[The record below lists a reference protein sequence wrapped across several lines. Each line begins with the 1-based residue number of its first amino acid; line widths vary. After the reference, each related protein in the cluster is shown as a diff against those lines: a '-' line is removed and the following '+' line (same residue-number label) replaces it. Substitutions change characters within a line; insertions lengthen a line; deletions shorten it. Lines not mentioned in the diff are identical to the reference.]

1 MKKHVGMR
9 KNKVLYKLCLGVG
22 LALIIYY
29 IGLRLISGF
38 VAFSSMFGL
47 LGVILFVYGF
57 IELKFNINIWG
68 RIPKILRRI
77 ITVLFSIGMIIFIII
92 EGIIIYNGHHYDK
105 ERPDYLMVLGAGL
118 RGSKI
123 STSLL
128 YRLETAV
135 EYNKL
140 YPDVKI
146 IVSGGQGP
154 DEDISEA
161 KAMKDYLVSKDIDEN
176 LIISEDKYTNTYE
189 NFLFTKKLLEDETGE
204 EDFTVTV
211 ISNNFHMFR
220 AKYLGEQVGFECLG
234 YPAPSH
240 AASSFIFYTREFFGV
255 IKAFVFKR

>member
-1 MKKHVGMR
+1 M
-9 KNKVLYKLCLGVG
+9 KNKVDGKEKKLLYKICLWIG

-38 VAFSSMFGL
+38 VAFSSMFCL
-47 LGVILFVYGF
+47 LGIILFIYGF
-57 IELKFNINIWG
+57 IELKFKVNIWG
-68 RIPKILRRI
+68 RIPKLLKRI
-77 ITVLFSIGMIIFIII
+77 IIVLFFIGMSIFIII
-92 EGIIIYNGHHYDK
+92 EGVIIYNGHHYDK

-161 KAMKDYLVSKDIDEN
+161 KAMKDYLISKGIDES
-176 LIISEDKYTNTYE
+176 LIISEDKSTNTYE
-189 NFLFTKKLLEDETGE
+189 NFLFTKKILEDETGE

-211 ISNNFHMFR
+211 ISNNFHMYR
-220 AKYLGEQVGFECLG
+220 AKYLGKQVGFECLG

-255 IKAFVFKR
+255 MKAYIFKR

>member
-1 MKKHVGMR
+1 MER
-9 KNKVLYKLCLGVG
+9 DKNKILYKVCLWLG
-22 LALIIYY
+22 LALVIYY
-29 IGLRLISGF
+29 IGLKIVSGF
-38 VAFSSMFGL
+38 VAFSSMFCL
-47 LGVILFVYGF
+47 LGTILFFYGL

-68 RIPKILRRI
+68 RIPKFLRSTI
-77 ITVLFSIGMIIFIII
+77 IVLFSISISIFIII

-105 ERPDYLMVLGAGL
+105 ERPDYLMILGAGL

-128 YRLETAV
+128 YRLETAID
-135 EYNKL
+135 YNKL

-161 KAMKDYLVSKDIDEN
+161 KAMKDYLIKNGIDEN
-176 LIISEDKYTNTYE
+176 LIISEDKSTNTYE
-189 NFLFTKKLLEDETGE
+189 NFLFTKELLMSESEKD
-204 EDFTVTV
+204 DITVTV
-211 ISNNFHMFR
+211 ISNNFHMYR
-220 AKYLGEQVGFECLG
+220 AKYLGKLVGFKCLG

-255 IKAFVFKR
+255 LKAYVFKR

>member
-1 MKKHVGMR
+1 MKNIMKD
-9 KNKVLYKLCLGVG
+9 KENKLLYKVFMWIGI
-22 LALIIYY
+22 ALILYY
-29 IGLRLISGF
+29 IVLRLISGF
-38 VAFSSMFGL
+38 VAFSSMFCL
-47 LGVILFVYGF
+47 LGIILFIYGF
-57 IELKFNINIWG
+57 MELKFKVNIWG
-68 RIPKILRRI
+68 RIPKLLKRTI
-77 ITVLFSIGMIIFIII
+77 IVLFSIGMSIFIII
-92 EGIIIYNGHHYDK
+92 EGVIIYNGHHYDK
-105 ERPDYLMVLGAGL
+105 DRPDYLMVLGAGL

-161 KAMKDYLVSKDIDEN
+161 KAMKDYLVSQGIDEN
-176 LIISEDKYTNTYE
+176 LIISEDKSTNTYE

-204 EDFTVTV
+204 EDFIVTV
-211 ISNNFHMFR
+211 ISNNFHMYR

-240 AASSFIFYTREFFGV
+240 AASSFIFHTREFFGV
-255 IKAFVFKR
+255 IKAYIFKR

>member
-1 MKKHVGMR
+1 MNKKIEG
-9 KNKVLYKLCLGVG
+9 KENKLLYKICLWTG

-38 VAFSSMFGL
+38 VAFSSMFCL
-47 LGVILFVYGF
+47 LGVMLFLYGF
-57 IELKFNINIWG
+57 LELKFKINIWG
-68 RIPKILRRI
+68 RIPKVLRRGI
-77 ITVLFSIGMIIFIII
+77 KILFSIGMIIFIII

-140 YPDVKI
+140 YPDLKI

-161 KAMKDYLVSKDIDEN
+161 KAMKDYLVSQGIDEN
-176 LIISEDKYTNTYE
+176 LIISEDKSTNTYE
-189 NFLFTKKLLEDETGE
+189 NFLFTKELLKSETGKD
-204 EDFTVTV
+204 DFTVTV
-211 ISNNFHMFR
+211 ISNDFHMYR

-240 AASSFIFYTREFFGV
+240 KASSFIFHTREFFGV
-255 IKAFVFKR
+255 IKAYIFKR

>member
-1 MKKHVGMR
+1 MKKILE
-9 KNKVLYKLCLGVG
+9 NKEDRLLYKIFIALG
-22 LALIIYY
+22 LALILYY
-29 IGLRLISGF
+29 IGLRIISGF
-38 VAFSSMFGL
+38 VAFSSVFCL
-47 LGVILFVYGF
+47 LGIILFIYGF
-57 IELKFNINIWG
+57 IEVKFKVDIWG
-68 RIPKILRRI
+68 RIPSIIKRI
-77 ITVLFSIGMIIFIII
+77 IIVLSSIGISIFIII
-92 EGIIIYNGHHYDK
+92 EGVIIYNGHHYDTEK
-105 ERPDYLMVLGAGL
+105 PDYLLVLGAGL

-161 KAMKDYLVSKDIDEN
+161 KAMKNYLVNQGIDEN
-176 LIISEDKYTNTYE
+176 LIISEDKSTNTYE
-189 NFLFTKKLLEDETGE
+189 NFLFTKRLLENETGK

-211 ISNNFHMFR
+211 ISNNFHMYR
-220 AKYLGEQVGFECLG
+220 AKFLGKHVGFKCLG

-240 AASSFIFYTREFFGV
+240 VASSFIFYTREFFGV
-255 IKAFVFKR
+255 IKAYIFKR

>member
-1 MKKHVGMR
+1 MN
-9 KNKVLYKLCLGVG
+9 NKVDGKENKLLYKICLWVG

-38 VAFSSMFGL
+38 VAFSSMFCL
-47 LGVILFVYGF
+47 LGIILFTYGF
-57 IELKFNINIWG
+57 IELKFKVNIWG
-68 RIPKILRRI
+68 RIPKLLKRI
-77 ITVLFSIGMIIFIII
+77 IIILFSIGMSIFIII

-135 EYNKL
+135 EYNRL

-161 KAMKDYLVSKDIDEN
+161 KAMKDYLVSQGIDES
-176 LIISEDKYTNTYE
+176 LIISEDKSTNTYE
-189 NFLFTKKLLEDETGE
+189 NFLFTKKILEDETGE
-204 EDFTVTV
+204 EDFTITV
-211 ISNNFHMFR
+211 ISNNFHMYR

-240 AASSFIFYTREFFGV
+240 VASSFIFHTREFFGV
-255 IKAFVFKR
+255 IKAYIFKR

>member
-1 MKKHVGMR
+1 MR
-9 KNKVLYKLCLGVG
+9 EKIEGEKNNLLYKVCLCIG

-38 VAFSSMFGL
+38 VAFSSMFCL
-47 LGVILFVYGF
+47 LGIILFIYGF
-57 IELKFNINIWG
+57 IELKFKVNIWG
-68 RIPKILRRI
+68 RIPKVLKRTI
-77 ITVLFSIGMIIFIII
+77 IVLFSIGMSVFIII
-92 EGIIIYNGHHYDK
+92 EAVIIYNGHHYDK

-128 YRLETAV
+128 YRLETAI

-161 KAMKDYLVSKDIDEN
+161 KAMKDYLVSQGIDKS
-176 LIISEDKYTNTYE
+176 LIISEDKSTNTYE
-189 NFLFTKKLLEDETGE
+189 NFLFTKKILEDETGKG
-204 EDFTVTV
+204 DFKVTV
-211 ISNNFHMFR
+211 ISNNFHMYR

-240 AASSFIFYTREFFGV
+240 AASSFIFHTREFFGV